1 VNVYDAIHARRDVR
15 RFRTDPL
22 PDDALRRILEAAHSA
37 PSVGY
42 MQPWDFIL
50 VRDPATRERVHS
62 SFLREN
68 ARAAQGYSGERREL
82 YESLKLEGL
91 REAPLHLC
99 ITCDRERGGNVLGRA
114 TIRDTDVYS
123 TCLAIQ
129 NLWLAA
135 RAEGIGVGW
144 VSILRHEIVAECLG
158 LPASVET
165 IAYLCVG
172 YPIDFEERPMLQTVG
187 WRARLSLPS
196 VVHADTYGKRA
207 LDLFGDEDP

>member
-1 VNVYDAIHARRDVR
+1 VNVYEAIHARRDVR
-15 RFRTDPL
+15 RFRGDPI
-22 PDDALRRILEAAHSA
+22 PEDALLRILEAAHCA

-50 VRDPATRERVHS
+50 VRDPATRERVHD

-68 ARAAQGYSGERREL
+68 SRAAEVYTGERRDL
-82 YESLKLEGL
+82 YASLKLEGL

-123 TCLAIQ
+123 TCLAVQ

-144 VSILRHEIVAECLG
+144 VSILRHELVAECLE
-158 LPASVET
+158 LPPQV
-165 IAYLCVG
+165 IPVAYLCVG
-172 YPIDFEERPMLQTVG
+172 YPLDFEERPMLQTVG
-187 WRARLSLPS
+187 WRERLPLRS
-196 VVHADTYGKRA
+196 VVHLDRYGKRPDGP
-207 LDLFGDEDP
+207 LGGEDA